1 MRHIRAGA
9 SAGDWVDLA
18 GSCQQL
24 INVVAAMQTVAL
36 AHVAATEDV
45 MRDDGTIEE
54 EFRGLGH
61 RRLDAPALVQ
71 DLLGLTASGAT
82 DRVAT
87 AVDLV
92 TRHPAVVE
100 AMAEGRLDA
109 YRARIVAEELA
120 DATPEVCAEVIDRIG
135 SRLGAEAGGA
145 LRRRTRRVLG
155 SVDGDLVRHLAER
168 ARAERS
174 LRRCA
179 FAPGVDEW
187 SAKVPVEA
195 SRTAWSVVDGLA
207 RRYVTD
213 GKCRGI
219 EQARADALMDLIHAR
234 ATGQVTVHL
243 TVPASE
249 VAREGAAAEAARD
262 DGADR
267 GREPAAGAADLVPVT
282 GFGMPGVTH
291 VRASWVASVAG
302 KPRTSPDGPT
312 SVHVMACDDT
322 TGALMSLPMSSRG
335 RRQGRRDTAAP
346 LAATVAGSSGRG
358 RYRPPEWMIAFVR
371 ARDGQCRF
379 PGCAV
384 NARSC
389 DVDHVI
395 PWPVGAT
402 HPTNLVCLC
411 RRHHRIKQR
420 PRWRSRLDLDGTLVW
435 TDPTGRQRT
444 TLPLDLLQREHP
456 TAPAGVAK
464 EENAGSTA
472 WCAGSKVPPVSD
484 SRADRSGRDG
494 AALPSVVEETFEHMT
509 DSHLIDLACRTTHLT
524 TRHRRALLT
533 GQRVVVRGLERTSTR
548 GSLTVEV
555 SRVRDRLDADE
566 EPLHGHPHPSRPT
579 GAPPADDPPP
589 F

>member
-1 MRHIRAGA
+1 MRALGAGA
-9 SAGDWVDLA
+9 SSGEWVELA

-24 INVVAAMQTVAL
+24 INVAAAMQTVAL

-45 MRDDGTIEE
+45 VRDDGTIEE

-61 RRLDAPALVQ
+61 SRLDAPALVQ

-92 TRHPAVVE
+92 TRHPAVLE
-100 AMAEGRLDA
+100 TMAEGRLDA
-109 YRARIVAEELA
+109 YRAGIVAEELA
-120 DATPEVCAEVIDRIG
+120 DATPQVCAEVVDRIG
-135 SRLGAEAGGA
+135 SRLGTEAGGA

-155 SVDGDLVRHLAER
+155 SVDPHLVRHQAER

-213 GKCRGI
+213 GTCTGI
-219 EQARADALMDLIHAR
+219 EQARADALMDLILAR
-234 ATGQVTVHL
+234 ATGEVTVHL

-249 VAREGAAAEAARD
+249 VAREGAAATAARD

-267 GREPAAGAADLVPVT
+267 GRDPAAGAAELVPVT

-291 VRASWVASVAG
+291 VRASWVESVAG
-302 KPRTSPDGPT
+302 KPRTSPDGRT
-312 SVHVMACDDT
+312 SVEVVACDDT
-322 TGALMSLPMSSRG
+322 TGALMSLPVSSRG

-346 LAATVAGSSGRG
+346 VAATVAGSPGRG
-358 RYRPPEWMIAFVR
+358 RYRPPRWMIEFVR

-420 PRWRSRLDLDGTLVW
+420 PRWRSRLDPDGTLVW

-444 TLPLDLLQREHP
+444 TMPLDLLQREHP
-456 TAPAGVAK
+456 TAPPR
-464 EENAGSTA
+464 
-472 WCAGSKVPPVSD
+472 VPASD
-484 SRADRSGRDG
+484 SGEDHSLRDDSG
-494 AALPSVVEETFEHMT
+494 LPSVAEETLEHLT
-509 DSHLIDLACRTTHLT
+509 DSHLVELACRTSQLT
-524 TRHRRALLT
+524 TRNRRALRT
-533 GQRVVVRGLERTSTR
+533 GQRVDVGRVERTLTR
-548 GSLTVEV
+548 GGRTMEV
-555 SRVRDRLDADE
+555 ISVRDRLDVDE
-566 EPLHGHPHPSRPT
+566 VLLRRHPGRSRLT
-579 GAPPADDPPP
+579 GAPPSGDLPP